1 MLFSFQTFLSTQIVG
16 PNVIRV
22 YLPVLVPVRKPLT
35 SLQNGTPTA
44 AGMTSAGTYHQT
56 TVGGGMKPTVVT
68 QAKVGSKAGVT
79 TVTTTG
85 LTASGNATRPAV
97 RLGTTFSN
105 SGFKT
110 ATTNNHNQ
118 VGSLTQFYSDD
129 FSQLRIGVNK
139 CVFYKRTIKV
149 CISSC

>member
-1 MLFSFQTFLSTQIVG
+1 M
-16 PNVIRV
+16 

-68 QAKVGSKAGVT
+68 QAKSGSKAGVT

-97 RLGTTFSN
+97 RLGTTTFSN

-110 ATTNNHNQ
+110 VTTNNHHLMQ
-118 VGSLTQFYSDD
+118 QPVITETESR
-129 FSQLRIGVNK
+129 LRRK
-139 CVFYKRTIKV
+139 L
-149 CISSC
+149 ISIFCHRR

>member
-1 MLFSFQTFLSTQIVG
+1 MLDIFINIDCWTKCD
-16 PNVIRV
+16 
-22 YLPVLVPVRKPLT
+22 LPVLVPVRKPLT
-35 SLQNGTPTA
+35 SLQNGTPTV

-68 QAKVGSKAGVT
+68 QAKSGSKAGVT
-79 TVTTTG
+79 TVTTTTG

-110 ATTNNHNQ
+110 ATTNNHHLMQ
-118 VGSLTQFYSDD
+118 VWSLTQFYSVDL
-129 FSQLRIGVNK
+129 SNSRINVKK
-139 CVFYKRTIKV
+139 CVFNKHTIKV
-149 CISSC
+149 CISC